1 MKEYSLEPKVKNNLV
16 KPLESEKVGKF
27 YVMKVSNESITLKS
41 RKRIRVKLLSI
52 ALDASQSKE

>member
-16 KPLESEKVGKF
+16 KPLENEKVGKF